1 MRKALELS
9 IISVPCLVI
18 VSANSFEVEPPA
30 DTSAMSTPQKSS
42 LWASSRTVSS
52 LPRKVFASGA
62 PLRTE
67 KQQFVDGQ
75 TALFQNVHKFL
86 ANGSA
91 GPDNG

>member
-1 MRKALELS
+1 MGEQPYGEFLAPE
-9 IISVPCLVI
+9 
-18 VSANSFEVEPPA
+18 
-30 DTSAMSTPQKSS
+30 
-42 LWASSRTVSS
+42 W
-52 LPRKVFASGA
+52 VFASGA